1 MFELNRSQKEIQK
14 AARDF
19 AKGEFDKEVT
29 LELEEKREYPEKVW
43 KKAADLGFI
52 GIQFAEE
59 YSGGGLGVLD
69 GCLIA
74 EELCRKDSTMGMA
87 ITLSAIGSEAV
98 FRFAED
104 ALKEK
109 YLAKVAEGDMLS
121 GIAFSESSFGLDLS
135 SIQTTAIPKGDSL
148 VINGKK
154 INVINGGSAGFYI
167 VLVRTGQDE
176 APEKSLS
183 MVLVESDRDGIEVK
197 DSGEKLSLNMMKTA
211 ELTFRDVE
219 VPLTNLV
226 GKEGKGFSQTGLFLN
241 EVKIVTAAQALGTA
255 QGALDRAISYIKQR
269 EQFNRKLAQF
279 QVTKHKIAD
288 MATKV
293 ELARLITYKAAASFD
308 NGKPDPALISMA
320 KMSSARIAVEV
331 ADEAIQ
337 LFGGYGYMKES
348 EVERFYRDA
357 KTTELLFGNKGSQK
371 DLIGEAVIGKVK

>member
-19 AKGEFDKEVT
+19 AKGEFDKEFT
-29 LELEEKREYPEKVW
+29 LELEEKREYPEKIW

-74 EELCRKDSTMGMA
+74 EELCRKDSTMGMVL
-87 ITLSAIGSEAV
+87 TLSGLGSEAV
-98 FRFAED
+98 FRFAENG
-104 ALKEK
+104 LKEK
-109 YLAKVAEGDMLS
+109 YLAKVTEGDMLS
-121 GIAFSESSFGLDLS
+121 GIAFSETDFGLDMS
-135 SIQTTAIPKGDSL
+135 SINTTAIPDGDAL

-154 INVINGGSAGFYI
+154 THVINGGSAGFYI
-167 VLVRTGQDE
+167 VLCKTGQDE
-176 APEKSLS
+176 DPLKNLS
-183 MVLVESDRDGIEVK
+183 MVLVEADCDGITVK
-197 DSGEKLSLNMMKTA
+197 DSGEKLGLNMMKTS
-211 ELTFRDVE
+211 ELTFKDVK
-219 VPLTNLV
+219 VPVANLV
-226 GKEGKGFSQTGLFLN
+226 GKEGKGLSQTDAFLN
-241 EVKIVTAAQALGTA
+241 EIKILTAAHALGIA
-255 QGALDRAISYIKQR
+255 QGAIDRAIDYVKQR
-269 EQFNRKLAQF
+269 EQFNRKLARF
-279 QVTKHKIAD
+279 QIIKHKIAD

-293 ELARLITYKAAASFD
+293 ELARLITYKAAWSFD
-308 NGKPDPALISMA
+308 NGKPDATLISMA

-357 KTTELLFGNKGSQK
+357 KIAELCFGNREAQK
-371 DLIGEAVIGKVK
+371 DLIGEAVIGKIK

>member
-52 GIQFAEE
+52 GIQFNEE

-87 ITLSAIGSEAV
+87 ITLSGLGSEAV
-98 FRFAED
+98 FRFAGD

-109 YLAKVAEGDMLS
+109 YLPKIAEGDMLS
-121 GIAFSESSFGLDLS
+121 GIAFSESNFGLDLS
-135 SIQTTAIPKGDSL
+135 SIQTTAVPDGDNL

-167 VLVRTGQDE
+167 VLVKTGQDE
-176 APEKSLS
+176 DPAKSLS
-183 MVLVESDRDGIEVK
+183 MVLVEGDRDGIEVE
-197 DSGEKLSLNMMKTA
+197 DSGEKLGLNMMKTA
-211 ELTFRDVE
+211 EITFRDVR
-219 VPLTNLV
+219 VPLGNLV
-226 GKEGKGFSQTGLFLN
+226 GKEGKGFSQIELFLN
-241 EVKIVTAAQALGTA
+241 EIRTLTAAQSLGIA
-255 QGALDRAISYIKQR
+255 QGALDRSISYIKQR

-279 QVTKHKIAD
+279 QITKHKIAD

-293 ELARLITYKAAASFD
+293 ELARLITYKAATSFD
-308 NGKPDPALISMA
+308 SGKPDAALISMA
-320 KMSSARIAVEV
+320 KMFSARIAVEV